1 MSRDKP
7 LAGKRIVI
15 TRAPEQAQEF
25 QRQLESLGAVVL
37 SLPVVSFSAP
47 ADTAP
52 LDRAIGSLETFDWV
66 VFTSANA
73 AHFFADRFSKL
84 GRLRSGGS
92 GPRCAA
98 VGSATAAAAQQEGFT
113 VDLVAGEFRGEAL
126 ARDLCSAVVGKRV
139 LLPRSDRAGRE
150 LPDALE
156 KAGAHVT
163 EVIAYHTGGSGA
175 ADPGVIESVRAGR
188 VDVVSFFSPSAV
200 ENLRSLI
207 GAEAFSRL
215 GARAA
220 MAAVGPVTAEALRR
234 AGVPIAIEAREATTE
249 SVADAIAKYFSSRAA
264 PQVRSL

>member
-7 LAGKRIVI
+7 LEGKRIVI
-15 TRAPEQAQEF
+15 TRAPDQAQEF
-25 QRQLESLGAVVL
+25 QRRLENLGAEVL
-37 SLPVVSFSAP
+37 LLPVVSFSAP

-52 LDRAIGSLETFDWV
+52 LDRAIGSIETFDWV

-73 AHFFADRFSKL
+73 ARFFAERCAKL
-84 GRLRSGGS
+84 GRLRGVGS

-98 VGSATAAAAQQEGFT
+98 VGSATAAAAKQEGFA

-126 ARDLCSAVVGKRV
+126 GRDLGPAVVGKRV
-139 LLPRSDRAGRE
+139 LLPRSDHAGRE

-175 ADPGVIESVRAGR
+175 ADPGVIESVRAAQ

-200 ENLRSLI
+200 ENLRGLL
-207 GAEAFSRL
+207 GAEAFLRL
-215 GARAA
+215 AARAA
-220 MAAVGPVTAEALRR
+220 MVAVGPVTAEALRR
-234 AGVPIAIEAREATTE
+234 AGATVAIEASEATAE
-249 SVADAIAKYFSSRAA
+249 SVADAIAKYFSSRPA

>member
-15 TRAPEQAQEF
+15 TRALEQAQEF
-25 QRQLESLGAVVL
+25 KRRLEDLGAAVL
-37 SLPVVSFSAP
+37 LLPVVSFSAP

-73 AHFFADRFSKL
+73 ARFFADRFAKL
-84 GRLRSGGS
+84 GRLGGAGK

-98 VGSATAAAAQQEGFT
+98 VGSATATAAKQGGFT

-126 ARDLCSAVVGKRV
+126 ARDLGPAVAGTRV

-150 LPDALE
+150 FPDALE

-175 ADPGVIESVRAGR
+175 ADSGVIESVRAAR
-188 VDVVSFFSPSAV
+188 VDVVTFFSPSAV
-200 ENLRSLI
+200 ENLRRLL
-207 GAEAFSRL
+207 GTEAFSRL

-220 MAAVGPVTAEALRR
+220 MAAVGPVTAEALHR
-234 AGVPIAIEAREATTE
+234 AGVPVAIEAREATTE

-264 PQVRSL
+264 PQARSV

>member
-15 TRAPEQAQEF
+15 TRALEQAQEF
-25 QRQLESLGAVVL
+25 KRRLEELGAVVL
-37 SLPVVSFSAP
+37 LLPVVNFSAP

-73 AHFFADRFSKL
+73 ARFFVDRCAKL
-84 GRLRSGGS
+84 GRVRGGS
-92 GPRCAA
+92 QGPRCAA
-98 VGSATAAAAQQEGFT
+98 VGSATAAAAMQAGFT

-126 ARDLCSAVVGKRV
+126 AHDLGPAVAGKQV

-163 EVIAYHTGGSGA
+163 EVIAYHTSGSGA
-175 ADPGVIESVRAGR
+175 ADPGVIESVRAAQ

-200 ENLRSLI
+200 VNLRGIL
-207 GAEAFSRL
+207 GTEAFSRL

-220 MAAVGPVTAEALRR
+220 MAAVGQVTAEALRR
-234 AGVPIAIEAREATTE
+234 AGVPVAIEAREATAE
-249 SVADAIAKYFSSRAA
+249 SVADAIARYFSSRAA

>member
-1 MSRDKP
+1 MSGDKP
-7 LAGKRIVI
+7 LAGKRVAI
-15 TRAPEQAQEF
+15 TRAPDQAQEF
-25 QRQLESLGAVVL
+25 QRRLENLGAEVL
-37 SLPVVSFSAP
+37 LLPVVSFSAP

-52 LDRAIGSLETFDWV
+52 LDRAIGSIETFDCV

-73 AHFFADRFSKL
+73 ARFFADRCAKL
-84 GRLRSGGS
+84 GRRYGAGS

-98 VGSATAAAAQQEGFT
+98 VGPVTAAAAKQEGFS

-126 ARDLCSAVVGKRV
+126 ARDLGAAVAGKRV

-156 KAGAHVT
+156 KAGALVT

-175 ADPGVIESVRAGR
+175 ADPGVIESVRAAQ

-200 ENLRSLI
+200 ENLRGVL
-207 GAEAFSRL
+207 GAEEFSRL

-220 MAAVGPVTAEALRR
+220 VAAVGPVTAEALRR
-234 AGVPIAIEAREATTE
+234 AGVPVAIEAREATAE

-264 PQVRSL
+264 SQVRSL

>member
-7 LAGKRIVI
+7 LAGRRIVI

-25 QRQLESLGAVVL
+25 KRRLENLGAEVL
-37 SLPVVSFSAP
+37 LLPVVRFSAP
-47 ADTAP
+47 ADTAA

-73 AHFFADRFSKL
+73 ARFFADRCAKL
-84 GRLRSGGS
+84 GRMRGAGGGLRY
-92 GPRCAA
+92 AA
-98 VGSATAAAAQQEGFT
+98 VGSATAAAAKQAGFT
-113 VDLVAGEFRGEAL
+113 VDLVAGEFRGETL
-126 ARDLCSAVVGKRV
+126 VRDLGPAIAEKRV

-175 ADPGVIESVRAGR
+175 ADPGVIESVRAAQ

-200 ENLRSLI
+200 ENLRGLV
-207 GAEAFSRL
+207 GTEAFSRL

-234 AGVPIAIEAREATTE
+234 AGVTVAIEAIEATAE